1 MASDRDLALLSE
13 RSTFR
18 TSRWGDRYD
27 MGEVDGFLDRLV
39 EAVRSGDDV
48 GPVLAA
54 ARFSLVLL
62 RPAYAVEDVHRLLD
76 TVARA
81 AGVASPFPGGS
92 PPATGSVI
100 EERPGLLRRLL
111 GR

>member
-1 MASDRDLALLSE
+1 MASDRDLALLIE

-18 TSRWGDRYD
+18 PSRWGDRYD

-54 ARFSLVLL
+54 ARF
-62 RPAYAVEDVHRLLD
+62 
-76 TVARA
+76 
-81 AGVASPFPGGS
+81 
-92 PPATGSVI
+92 
-100 EERPGLLRRLL
+100 
-111 GR
+111 